1 MKSCDKGFST
11 MDLCIKFA
19 VKAPSANN
27 LTIYFV
33 AEQSFIVGLTIKTVT
48 KFESNMVI
56 NMTVIN
62 L

>member
-1 MKSCDKGFST
+1 

-48 KFESNMVI
+48 KFESNMLI
-56 NMTVIN
+56 NMTVKN